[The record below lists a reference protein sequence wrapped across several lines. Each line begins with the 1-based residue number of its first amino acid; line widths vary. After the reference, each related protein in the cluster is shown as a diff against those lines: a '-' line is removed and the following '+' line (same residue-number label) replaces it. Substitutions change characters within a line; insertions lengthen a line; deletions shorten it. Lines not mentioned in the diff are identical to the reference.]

1 MKKKVLFSI
10 IGIALFA
17 VAIGFGLKDKQ
28 EANPESKNI
37 EALEASAG
45 YCPNGCLA
53 EWSPTNCYCNGIV
66 ENSKEKD
73 WDEEEDEIR

>member
-17 VAIGFGLKDKQ
+17 VAIGFSFNDKQ
-28 EANPESKNI
+28 ATNLESKNI

-45 YCPNGCLA
+45 YCPNGCLVDFGLG
-53 EWSPTNCYCNGIV
+53 CYCNGWV
-66 ENSKEKD
+66 KNREEKN
-73 WDEEEDEIR
+73 WGDEALEIR